1 MHSAAIGT
9 EIRTIP
15 AYQAGRVPRS
25 ALWSTFH
32 AGVVVAILVLFS
44 AQGMFSFETGKHT
57 SGSEEFGALSG
68 AGQSKDNV
76 IQGQTQNLVWTSAV
90 LLLIGTNAGSVRR
103 AVQGNPLFVSI
114 GAVAAL
120 SSLWSQ
126 DPALSLRRGIFLL
139 LSTLFAHYLSSKYP
153 PGRQLRLVEIAG
165 LVASCS
171 SVAMVFMFPAY
182 GVDHMVHAGAWQ
194 GIYTHKNICAMAM
207 LLFLAT
213 QFGHRKKAITLVRTG
228 YICLLAA
235 TLYLT
240 QSRSG
245 WVVAIGL
252 CAIMELLRKI
262 ARFKLRDRTIG
273 YAIAACLIA
282 MSAAVL
288 LTNAGSLLQALGRD
302 ATLSGRTDIWNA
314 VWNSIMQRP
323 LLGYGYAAFWR
334 GLQGASAD
342 IILELGWA
350 VPHAHSGILDLWLQ
364 LGLVG
369 VIIFAASLVFAVK
382 DMATCLRADRPGC
395 VDWYVATVA
404 LVIMFSVTESLLLS
418 DQSLSWLLYV
428 LACLGL
434 QKTAKQMRSG
444 GTWRERISE

>member
-1 MHSAAIGT
+1 
-9 EIRTIP
+9 
-15 AYQAGRVPRS
+15 
-25 ALWSTFH
+25 
-32 AGVVVAILVLFS
+32 
-44 AQGMFSFETGKHT
+44 
-57 SGSEEFGALSG
+57 
-68 AGQSKDNV
+68 
-76 IQGQTQNLVWTSAV
+76 
-90 LLLIGTNAGSVRR
+90 
-103 AVQGNPLFVSI
+103 
-114 GAVAAL
+114 
-120 SSLWSQ
+120 
-126 DPALSLRRGIFLL
+126 
-139 LSTLFAHYLSSKYP
+139 
-153 PGRQLRLVEIAG
+153 
-165 LVASCS
+165 
-171 SVAMVFMFPAY
+171 
-182 GVDHMVHAGAWQ
+182 
-194 GIYTHKNICAMAM
+194 MAM

-252 CAIMELLRKI
+252 WAIMELLRKI

-282 MSAAVL
+282 TSAAVL

-369 VIIFAASLVFAVK
+369 VIIFAASLVLAVK

-404 LVIMFSVTESLLLS
+404 LVIMFSMTESLLLS